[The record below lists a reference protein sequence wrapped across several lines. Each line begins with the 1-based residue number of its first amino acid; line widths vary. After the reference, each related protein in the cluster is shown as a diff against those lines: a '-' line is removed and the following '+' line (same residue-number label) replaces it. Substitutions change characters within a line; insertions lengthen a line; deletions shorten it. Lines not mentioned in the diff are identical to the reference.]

1 MGSSASRVMSQL
13 STTCARCGVPY
24 DWRKS
29 SSWTLKMTYCTS
41 LCERGD
47 LGFSLETFFRG
58 TLIERFAWRD
68 LPLADL
74 PPAMPEPPYP
84 LLLA

>member
-1 MGSSASRVMSQL
+1 MGSTALHEVTLLR
-13 STTCARCGVPY
+13 TCARCGVPY

-58 TLIERFAWRD
+58 TVIERFAWRD
-68 LPLADL
+68 VPVADL
-74 PPAMPEPPYP
+74 GPAITEPPYP

>member
-1 MGSSASRVMSQL
+1 
-13 STTCARCGVPY
+13 
-24 DWRKS
+24 
-29 SSWTLKMTYCTS
+29 MTYCTS

-68 LPLADL
+68 VPVADL
-74 PPAMPEPPYP
+74 APPAIPEPPYP